1 MRYKWNHFYFSEE
14 RAVSAF
20 FRPIS
25 GFAKGKDLPIAVWK
39 SLLYLLILFI
49 VVISPVFYPLLLS
62 TSLTSPAGKPKIERL
77 HVLAGPVSGVQ
88 DVPDRWQQQ
97 FMFLKSDLLHQKA
110 LCKFSFSESCWHPS
124 YEGGC
129 IALPQNRLRQS
140 PPLGHNFLRVG
151 SGEWISLYRAFS
163 GKPRYL
169 GAVRSFLYHQGNME
183 QMYLRSA

>member
-14 RAVSAF
+14 RAVSVF

-25 GFAKGKDLPIAVWK
+25 GFAMGKDLSVAVWK

-49 VVISPVFYPLLLS
+49 VVLSPVFYPLLLS
-62 TSLTSPAGKPKIERL
+62 TSLASPAGKPKIERL
-77 HVLAGPVSGVQ
+77 HFLADPAPGVQ

-97 FMFLKSDLLHQKA
+97 FMFSKNDLLHQNA
-110 LCKFSFSESCWHPS
+110 LYKFSFSESCWFPGH
-124 YEGGC
+124 ERGC
-129 IALPQNRLRQS
+129 AALQQNRLRQ
-140 PPLGHNFLRVG
+140 PPSLGHNFLRVG

-183 QMYLRSA
+183 QMRLRSA